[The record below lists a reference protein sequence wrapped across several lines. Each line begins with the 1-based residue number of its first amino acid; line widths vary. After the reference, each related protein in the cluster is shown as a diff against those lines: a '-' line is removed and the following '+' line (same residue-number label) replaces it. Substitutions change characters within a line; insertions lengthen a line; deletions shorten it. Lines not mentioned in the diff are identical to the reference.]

1 MGSVNLTTLIR
12 VSLAEV
18 QGKSG
23 QIADGLHVLEEA
35 ITLVETIEERFY
47 ETALHRLQGQILL
60 QKSPDNATEAES
72 CFQKAI
78 SITPSQCAKSWEL
91 RVATSLDRLWQR
103 QGNGLRINTRA

>member
-1 MGSVNLTTLIR
+1 METGIHQISQRLSAARARGSVDLTTLIR

-18 QGKSG
+18 QEKSG
-23 QIADGLHVLEEA
+23 QMADGLHVLEEA

-47 ETALHRLQGQILL
+47 ETALHRLQGQLLL

-78 SITPSQCAKSWEL
+78 SITSKPMC
-91 RVATSLDRLWQR
+91 
-103 QGNGLRINTRA
+103 